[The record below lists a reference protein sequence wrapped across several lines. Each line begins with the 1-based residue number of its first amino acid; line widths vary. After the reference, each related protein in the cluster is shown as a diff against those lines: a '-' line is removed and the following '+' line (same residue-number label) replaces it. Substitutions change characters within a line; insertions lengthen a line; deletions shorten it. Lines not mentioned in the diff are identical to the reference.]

1 MPVRAGAL
9 VLVDELGVG
18 LRDVVAGGCD
28 ERLLVHPVLDTLPPP
43 LERLAQ
49 GAEMVDDVVDDTEV
63 DEREPGGRAA
73 LDLRDRVLPRLEVD
87 VGRRA
92 RRHDEAS
99 TRQPH
104 ACGVSC
110 VQRSVSVEVRDVVP
124 RVAGRREAFEPESLV
139 ADDVHVRRGDR
150 ASSPQRTSKASP

>member
-1 MPVRAGAL
+1 MFGHVSCLAPLAPVALDAAEVVPVRAGAL

-28 ERLLVHPVLDTLPPP
+28 ERVLVHPVRDTLPPA

-49 GAEMVDDVVDDTEV
+49 GAEMVDDVVDNTEV
-63 DEREPGGRAA
+63 DEREPGRRAA

-92 RRHDEAS
+92 RR
-99 TRQPH
+99 R
-104 ACGVSC
+104 
-110 VQRSVSVEVRDVVP
+110 
-124 RVAGRREAFEPESLV
+124 
-139 ADDVHVRRGDR
+139 
-150 ASSPQRTSKASP
+150 